1 MSSKKQTYYDR
12 HIMLM
17 LKASTIMPAG
27 LAWGAEDLPHLLLA
41 TMCALFAMYWGWKSV
56 TVA

>member
-1 MSSKKQTYYDR
+1 
-12 HIMLM
+12 M